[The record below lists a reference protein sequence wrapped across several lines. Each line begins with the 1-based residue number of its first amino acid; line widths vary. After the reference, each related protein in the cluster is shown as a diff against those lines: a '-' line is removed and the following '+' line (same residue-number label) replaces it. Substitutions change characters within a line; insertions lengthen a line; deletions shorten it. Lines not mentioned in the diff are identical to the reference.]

1 MAAPGFAPNVLVWR
15 PNLKSP
21 YEDITQPAAGSVQ
34 ARHDSPH
41 WNPRDGGYFPVGVT
55 FHVGQVDRR
64 PEIFAELLQRLF
76 DGRVWQPFQGFGL
89 GGFQS
94 CWGNC

>member
-1 MAAPGFAPNVLVWR
+1 MSSPPPRRAWAAHRHQLSVEQEL
-15 PNLKSP
+15 
-21 YEDITQPAAGSVQ
+21 TQPAAGSVQ

-41 WNPRDGGYFPVGVT
+41 WNPRDGGYFRVGVT

-64 PEIFAELLQRLF
+64 PEIFAELLQRRF
-76 DGRVWQPFQGFGL
+76 DGRVRQPFQGFGL

-94 CWGNC
+94 R